1 MRLSPTGEAIERF
14 RWAWSLYRAQQ
25 LLQVYT
31 LAWLVHCAYNY
42 TTVSLRPEVL
52 FGPEHWF
59 GRLFMPQLPEP
70 WVFYGTLIVT
80 AGVTV
85 WVLWRG
91 GSVGMRLIQVL
102 LLLYVNLPL
111 WSYGFASHVSHL
123 FLLAHLFGVFI
134 QWRRPVFG
142 EVSPEYVR
150 SLQLYLLGL
159 LLTYGWSGAWKVVG
173 LVYKF
178 GWQPGAVNWLHPDA
192 ALLNA
197 IVSFR
202 NYDEALIPVAWI
214 AATKPFWIFGFF
226 VVLYIQ
232 LLSPLGA
239 FRLWVHPWLA
249 LGLVIFHY
257 MNIVAFHTHF
267 YTAPILV
274 VLLLWPY
281 WRSKACQAQIPS
293 IQVSQLLRGTY
304 TRRYENGDEDV
315 YQGRYAALLGYWQD
329 KGPWLA
335 GLLAAPLLGPV
346 LARMLPFPKS

>member
-1 MRLSPTGEAIERF
+1 
-14 RWAWSLYRAQQ
+14 
-25 LLQVYT
+25 
-31 LAWLVHCAYNY
+31 
-42 TTVSLRPEVL
+42 
-52 FGPEHWF
+52 
-59 GRLFMPQLPEP
+59 MPHLPEP
-70 WVFYGTLIVT
+70 WVFYSILLIT
-80 AGVTV
+80 AAITA
-85 WVLWRG
+85 WVLLRG
-91 GSVGMRLIQVL
+91 GSVGLRLLHVV

-134 QWRRPVFG
+134 QWQRPVYG
-142 EVSPEYVR
+142 QVSAEHSR
-150 SLQLYLLGL
+150 GLQFYLLGL
-159 LLTYGWSGAWKVVG
+159 LLTYGWSGAWKIVG

-178 GWQPGAVNWLHPDA
+178 GWQPGVVNWLHPDA

-202 NYDEALIPVAWI
+202 NYDEALHLVAWI

-239 FRLWVHPWLA
+239 FRQWAHPWLA
-249 LGLVIFHY
+249 VGLVIFHY

-267 YTAPILV
+267 YTAPILM

-281 WRSKACQAQIPS
+281 WRSASFRAQIPPV
-293 IQVSQLLRGTY
+293 QEAHTQWGTY
-304 TRRYENGDEDV
+304 TRTYGNGDKDV
-315 YQGRYAALLGYWQD
+315 YQGRHPALLGYWQD
-329 KGPWLA
+329 RNLWLA

-346 LARMLPFPKS
+346 LARLLRFPKA